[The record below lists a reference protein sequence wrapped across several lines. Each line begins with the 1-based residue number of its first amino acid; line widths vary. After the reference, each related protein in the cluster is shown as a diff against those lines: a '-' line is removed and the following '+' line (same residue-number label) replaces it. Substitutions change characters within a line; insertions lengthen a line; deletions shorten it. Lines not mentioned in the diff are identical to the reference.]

1 MNKFL
6 KFLGFFMLL
15 AVILVNRVCFQISDI
30 LNIFLCIIAALF
42 MCLGILREDVKYRLS
57 K

>member
-6 KFLGFFMLL
+6 KFLGFFILL

-30 LNIFLCIIAALF
+30 FNIFLCIIAALF
-42 MCLGILREDVKYRLS
+42 MCLGILREDVKCRLS
-57 K
+57 E